1 MNSLRSMMERGDLIV
16 LDGAM
21 GTELVRRG
29 VESVAHAN
37 LSHPDTVFK
46 IHDEYFKA
54 GSTAAITNTLTMNR
68 IFIESHG
75 IGIDVK
81 GVNVA
86 GAAIARSCAKGR
98 GSVWGNLSSTGQ
110 MLEPYGTYAEAD
122 FIAAFKEQAGYLQ
135 EGGVDGFIIETIF
148 DLREAVCA
156 LRACREASSL
166 PVIVS
171 MSFSTEQNGGRTMM
185 GNSAI
190 DCASCLT
197 EEGADALGANCGGV
211 DPVQMA
217 EIVRALS
224 RATTLP
230 IVAEANAGKP
240 RLIDGRTE
248 FDMDPATF
256 ALGMRECRLAGA
268 RILGG
273 CCGTTPDHIRALAR
287 ALADGGKR

>member
-1 MNSLRSMMERGDLIV
+1 MSDFRTVLESGALII

-29 VESVAHAN
+29 VESVAEAN
-37 LSHPDTVFK
+37 LKHPEAVSE

-54 GSTAAITNTLTMNR
+54 GSNAVITNTLTMNR
-68 IFIESHG
+68 IFIESHA
-75 IGIDVK
+75 IKVDVRA
-81 GVNVA
+81 VNSA

-98 GSVWGNLSSTGQ
+98 GFVLGNLSSTGQ
-110 MLEPYGTYAEAD
+110 MLEPYGTSTEAD
-122 FIAAFKEQAGYLQ
+122 FLAAFREQAGYLL
-135 EGGVDGFIIETIF
+135 EGGVDGFIIETVF

-156 LRACREASSL
+156 LQACKAVSSL

-171 MSFSTEQNGGRTMM
+171 LSFNTEQNGGRTVM
-185 GNSAI
+185 GNSAR
-190 DCASCLT
+190 DCAARLT
-197 EEGADALGANCGGV
+197 EEGADALGANCGAV

-217 EIVRALS
+217 EIVHTLAG
-224 RATTLP
+224 ATDVP

-240 RLIDGRTE
+240 RLVNGKTE
-248 FDMDPATF
+248 FDMDPTVF
-256 ALGMRECRLAGA
+256 GEGMSKCRLAGA

-287 ALADGGKR
+287 AVIT

>member
-1 MNSLRSMMERGDLIV
+1 MNEFRSTLESGGVIV

-29 VESVAHAN
+29 VESVAAAN
-37 LSHPDTVFK
+37 LTRPDIVSA

-54 GSTAAITNTLTMNR
+54 GSNAVITNTLTMNR
-68 IFIESHG
+68 IFVESHG
-75 IGIDVK
+75 MDIDVK

-86 GAAIARSCAKGR
+86 GAAIARASAKGK
-98 GSVWGNLSSTGQ
+98 GFVLGNLSSTGQ

-122 FIAAFKEQAGYLQ
+122 FLKAFKEQAAYLQ

-156 LRACREASSL
+156 LRACKEVSSL

-171 MSFSTEQNGGRTMM
+171 MSFATEQNGGRTMM
-185 GNSAI
+185 GNSAA
-190 DCASCLT
+190 DCASCLA

-211 DPVQMA
+211 EPGQMA
-217 EIVRALS
+217 EIVRTLAK
-224 RATTLP
+224 ATQLP

-240 RLIDGRTE
+240 RLINGRTE
-248 FDMDPATF
+248 FDMDASQF
-256 ALGMRECRLAGA
+256 ALGMSKCRRAGA

-273 CCGTTPDHIRALAR
+273 CCGTTPDHIRALTRSMSAQY
-287 ALADGGKR
+287 G